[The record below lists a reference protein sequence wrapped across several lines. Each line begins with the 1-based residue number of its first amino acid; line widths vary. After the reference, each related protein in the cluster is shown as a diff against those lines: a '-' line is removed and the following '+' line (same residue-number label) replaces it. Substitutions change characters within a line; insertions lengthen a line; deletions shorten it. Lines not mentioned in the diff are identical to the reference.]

1 MPCEGSG
8 PHPAE
13 ARPPRRLFFL
23 GARGGRNGF
32 DMLSGKSLQTWCQ
45 SHVTPLF
52 EFNSQFE

>member
-45 SHVTPLF
+45 TARDTVV
-52 EFNSQFE
+52 